1 MQIKNEELGIDVV
14 LVELLQHHIE
24 KFTEKMKPNEAIP
37 MPLYRGATI
46 RSAIESGWIHSPAW
60 VVADVNNMKPK
71 AVRWL
76 AGELANIY
84 ASSMDV
90 SSFL

>member
-24 KFTEKMKPNEAIP
+24 KFTEKMKPNEAMP

-46 RSAIESGWIHSPAW
+46 RCAIESGWIHSPAW
-60 VVADVNNMKPK
+60 VPADVNNMKPK

-76 AGELANIY
+76 AGELASIY
-84 ASSMDV
+84 ASSMDI